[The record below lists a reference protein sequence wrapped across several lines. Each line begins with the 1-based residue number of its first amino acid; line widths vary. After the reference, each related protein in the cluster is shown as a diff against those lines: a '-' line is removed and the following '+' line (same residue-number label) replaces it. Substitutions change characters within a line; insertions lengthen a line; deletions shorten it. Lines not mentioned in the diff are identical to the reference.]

1 MLNIFFMLFLVSNFC
16 CKIFATSNEEKIDQE
31 RIYKVVNCLKSNQN
45 THELNVLDN
54 EYYCN
59 EESSV
64 AELLGELAKKPTIKH
79 LTVNF
84 TLNPDSIIELFVGI
98 ATLPALEVLEI
109 TNYWHFEISVTTE
122 QVLQRMDDLLKD
134 AAENFLAEE
143 SSSESHF
150 SRSADGSAKQ
160 VRKNFNAPSQN
171 CNSYSSSSSSSDYQQ
186 QSRVPFA
193 DSLKSSTCEE
203 NSESESDID
212 CNCYSLIEYFAK
224 EQVKMF
230 GEDYAKSFMELSKT
244 QAVEEFDEYIH
255 NVSTDILIND
265 EDFKTRQQL
274 MTIFFNL
281 KEDMEQERHS
291 DFHENGRG
299 YIPSCLAELIQRGFF
314 QNLKQL
320 ILPYPKNLSG
330 APFDEKEAIVWMK
343 KILPPSVS
351 AIFAV

>member
-1 MLNIFFMLFLVSNFC
+1 MLNMFFMLFLVSNFC
-16 CKIFATSNEEKIDQE
+16 CKSFATSNEETID
-31 RIYKVVNCLKSNQN
+31 KVVNWLKSNQN
-45 THELNVLDN
+45 SHELTVLDN
-54 EYYCN
+54 EYYSN

-64 AELLGELAKKPTIKH
+64 AELFGKLAKKPTIKH
-79 LTVNF
+79 LTVNL
-84 TLNPDSIIELFVGI
+84 TLNPDSIIKLFVGI
-98 ATLPALEVLEI
+98 ATLPALEGLEI
-109 TNYWHFEISVTTE
+109 TNYRHFEISVTTE
-122 QVLQRMDDLLKD
+122 QVLQRMDDLLKE

-143 SSSESHF
+143 SSCESHF
-150 SRSADGSAKQ
+150 SRSSDGSANQ
-160 VRKNFNAPSQN
+160 VRKNFNALSQN
-171 CNSYSSSSSSSDYQQ
+171 CNSYSSSRSSSDYQQ

-193 DSLKSSTCEE
+193 DSLKSSICEG

-212 CNCYSLIEYFAK
+212 CNCYSLIKYLAK
-224 EQVKMF
+224 EEVKMV

-244 QAVEEFDEYIH
+244 QTVKEFDEYIH
-255 NVSTDILIND
+255 NFSTDILTND

-281 KEDMEQERHS
+281 KENMEKECHS
-291 DFHENGRG
+291 YFHENGRG

-351 AIFAV
+351 AIFAA